1 MSSISDKTK
10 EFLAWHHSDDILYAL
25 DNPNYFDVN
34 QQELN
39 TWLNE
44 TINVAAKEF
53 RK

>member
-1 MSSISDKTK
+1 MSPISDKTK